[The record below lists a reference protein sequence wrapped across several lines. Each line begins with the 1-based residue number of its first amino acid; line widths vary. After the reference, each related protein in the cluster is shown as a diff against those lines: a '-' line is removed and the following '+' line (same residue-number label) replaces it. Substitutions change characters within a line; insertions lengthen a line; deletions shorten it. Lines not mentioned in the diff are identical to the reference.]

1 MKSESKIQS
10 EIFLWFRNENLGTNN
25 IIFSVP
31 NEGSNAKEQ
40 MYKKSMGM
48 LSGVSDLICIYNSQL
63 LFVECKD
70 EKGKQSDKQ
79 LDFERKVKSNGFE
92 YVVVRSLEQF
102 KWIISQL

>member
-10 EIFLWFRNENLGTNN
+10 EIFIWFRNENLGTNN

-31 NEGSNAKEQ
+31 NEGSNVKEQ

-48 LSGVSDLICIYNSQL
+48 LSGASDLICIYNGQL

-70 EKGKQSDKQ
+70 GKGKQSEKQ
-79 LDFERKVKSNGFE
+79 IDFERKVKANGFE